1 MPWRA
6 PSAQYE
12 AINVAVQDPD
22 PDSLLNHYRAL
33 IDLRHEHAALSGG
46 NITLLETGNPGVYAA
61 LRASADEN
69 ILVVINLKDEPISD
83 YQLRLSESVLPD
95 GTFTP
100 QSLFGTIEALPLVVS
115 GGKFSEYQP
124 VPELSPYQPYL
135 LLLN

>member
-1 MPWRA
+1 
-6 PSAQYE
+6 
-12 AINVAVQDPD
+12 
-22 PDSLLNHYRAL
+22 L